1 MAFSMQGAYFIG
13 VNVTRDGELKYANG
27 GTAILSFSVAYN
39 FRKSDGTDEVEYF
52 DVVVFGKSAESAA
65 PMIRKGV
72 AVSFTGRLKQ
82 DRWPDKETGKQREKI
97 RIIADRVRVERNDHG
112 QTASDYDAQ
121 QPETNYGDEVAF

>member
-13 VNVTRDGELKYANG
+13 VNVTRDAELKYANG

-39 FRKSDGTDEVEYF
+39 YRKSDGTDEVEYF

-82 DRWPDKETGKQREKI
+82 DRWPDKDTGKTREKI

-112 QTASDYDAQ
+112 QAAPDYDAQ
-121 QPETNYGDEVAF
+121 QPDSYGGNEDF